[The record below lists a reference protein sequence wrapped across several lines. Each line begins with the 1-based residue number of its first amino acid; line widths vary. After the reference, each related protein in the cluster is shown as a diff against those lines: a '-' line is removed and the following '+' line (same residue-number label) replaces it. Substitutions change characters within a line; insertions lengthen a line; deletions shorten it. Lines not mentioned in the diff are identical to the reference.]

1 MWSVSNLSL
10 YVFIVISFVKQS
22 FFYNFFKN
30 FNMISV
36 FIQTYRKENNK
47 TFKLKLKK
55 INGKAGV
62 LTGNGRNFGCLR
74 SGGW

>member
-10 YVFIVISFVKQS
+10 YVFIVISFIKQS